1 VQHPGRLAGGVPL
14 DPAGRRVGGLPGD
27 AGQLQRAAAQPGAVD
42 VAVEQEHRPVAD
54 DGVEVL
60 LDRQAARE
68 VLHRPAAAG
77 DPLRVGVLL
86 GVPPD
91 PVEVGLTGAVVVQRD
106 PQPVQAGEGRVDV
119 GVLEAGQHHPAGQV
133 VLLGSRTDQLA
144 HVLVGADGDDPVP
157 PHGDRGG
164 PAAGGV
170 HAVDVRPGDHEVGGL
185 GHGAAPGS
193 AVVRHRPLQDGAR
206 GTPGT

>member
-1 VQHPGRLAGGVPL
+1 VHVP
-14 DPAGRRVGGLPGD
+14 
-27 AGQLQRAAAQPGAVD
+27 
-42 VAVEQEHRPVAD
+42 VEQEHRPVAD
-54 DGVEVL
+54 DRVEVL
-60 LDRQAARE
+60 LDREPARE
-68 VLHRPAAAG
+68 VLHRPPAAG
-77 DPLRVGVLL
+77 DPLDVGVLA
-86 GVPPD
+86 GVAPD
-91 PVEVGLTGAVVVQRD
+91 AVEVGLPGVVVVQRD
-106 PQPVQAGEGRVDV
+106 PQPVQPGERRVHV

-133 VLLGSRTDQLA
+133 VVLGRRTDQLA

-170 HAVDVRPGDHEVGGL
+170 DAVDVRPGDHEVGGL